1 MVTDHH
7 YELKSY
13 FSRFGFI
20 KGMSCCPST
29 HRNATSFLWHI
40 GFNRSQGEV
49 AGGGCGAPAGTG
61 WQEIP
66 LRAARGIAGM
76 CAQVTDQHFGVLEG
90 LLTDLADQQLLEVV
104 IVAQRVL
111 LALLGGVPRSLFTSS
126 FTADILKSSGCLG
139 EANGN
144 SSRLLLLD
152 ALEAFGGLLLQSV
165 GSCLMV
171 RKLCGCRRV
180 GGCDGGAC
188 CGGGGGVAA
197 RREDTTCSKCG
208 AS

>member
-1 MVTDHH
+1 
-7 YELKSY
+7 
-13 FSRFGFI
+13 
-20 KGMSCCPST
+20 MSCCPST

-111 LALLGGVPRSLFTSS
+111 LALLGGCSAIPIHLQLHGGHLEVEWLLGRSQWQLLQIVVVGRTGGVWWVV
-126 FTADILKSSGCLG
+126 APVG
-139 EANGN
+139 
-144 SSRLLLLD
+144 RLLFD
-152 ALEAFGGLLLQSV
+152 GEEV
-165 GSCLMV
+165 V
-171 RKLCGCRRV
+171 RMSKGRRM
-180 GGCDGGAC
+180 
-188 CGGGGGVAA
+188 
-197 RREDTTCSKCG
+197 
-208 AS
+208 